1 MKLMLRVQQIYQEGH
16 NGNNNNFICKCICSI
31 FNRQFGSRIS
41 VIPCVIGW
49 TNKCCAAEIFS
60 ARIEYNWV
68 DEIGG
73 IAFKSKGG
81 TDEDKP
87 RRVIDLKKITKIITI
102 TGLLDDETSLRAITK
117 RNNLLNIGEFQ
128 RALTLVWGIG
138 NYRTIFDPVSDANK
152 VGVFVI
158 KMRFRETAGIYGVA
172 VASDPQPF
180 TKNDVEIQFVV
191 GKDI

>member
-1 MKLMLRVQQIYQEGH
+1 MAATTILP
-16 NGNNNNFICKCICSI
+16 GNVYVASLIDKDGDSTGSI
-31 FNRQFGSRIS
+31 SGNIITHVANRA
-41 VIPCVIGW
+41 V
-49 TNKCCAAEIFS
+49 EIFS
-60 ARIEYNWV
+60 ARIEYNYL

-73 IAFKSKGG
+73 IAFKSKGS

-117 RNNLLNIGEFQ
+117 RNNLLNLGEFQ

-152 VGVFVI
+152 VGVFVL

-172 VASDPQPF
+172 VASDLQPF